1 MSLKNLHGV
10 LFGLFLTFQ
19 AAASPLLAID
29 LAEQE
34 GMLSQ
39 RIVKAYC
46 QIAVKIAPELA
57 QHLLAQSIR
66 DFEDNLKLLEKTVG
80 APGARSPLTDLRSAW
95 EVMLPGAP
103 DEFTPSGAEQLDR
116 RAEAVLQA
124 AGRLNAELQDRAPA
138 VINRWGNTA
147 ARQRMLS
154 QRLGKAYMLRQLG
167 LDSAAT
173 RQELESASHE
183 FSGALAGL
191 QKRTENSPAVRRAL
205 DDLATQW
212 EWLQEALA
220 VEGASDYRLIVAE
233 GSDVI
238 LELADKVTT
247 LYSNGQ

>member
-1 MSLKNLHGV
+1 MPLKYLLGT
-10 LFGLFLTFQ
+10 LFGLFLSFQ
-19 AAASPLLAID
+19 AAASSLLAVE

-34 GMLSQ
+34 EMLSQ

-46 QIAVKIAPELA
+46 QIALKIAPELA
-57 QHLLAQSIR
+57 HHVLAQSIR
-66 DFEDNLKLLEKTVG
+66 DFGDNLKLLEKTAA
-80 APGARSPLTDLRSAW
+80 APRTRLPLANLRSAW
-95 EVMLPGAP
+95 EAMTPGVP
-103 DEFTPSGAEQLDR
+103 DEFTATGAEQLDR
-116 RAEAVLQA
+116 HAEAVLHA
-124 AGRLNAELQDRAPA
+124 AQRLNAELQDQAPA
-138 VINRWGNTA
+138 VVNRWGNTA

-167 LDSAAT
+167 LDSAGT
-173 RQELESASHE
+173 RQVLESASHE
-183 FSGALAGL
+183 FSGALTGL
-191 QKRTENSPAVRRAL
+191 QKRPGNSPAVRRAL

-233 GSDVI
+233 GSDMI

>member
-1 MSLKNLHGV
+1 MSRKNLQGV

-46 QIAVKIAPELA
+46 QIALKIAPDIA

-66 DFEDNLKLLEKTVG
+66 DFEDNLKLLEKATDT
-80 APGARSPLTDLRSAW
+80 PRARSPFADLRSAW
-95 EVMLPGAP
+95 EVMHPGAL
-103 DEFTPSGAEQLDR
+103 DEFTSAGAALLDQ

-124 AGRLNAELQDRAPA
+124 TGRLNAELQDQAPA
-138 VINRWGNTA
+138 AINRWGNTA

-183 FSGALAGL
+183 FSGALVGL
-191 QKRTENSPAVRRAL
+191 QKRAGNSPAVRAAL

-212 EWLQEALA
+212 EWLHEALA

-233 GSDVI
+233 GSEVI
-238 LELADKVTT
+238 LELADKVTA
-247 LYSNGQ
+247 LYSSGQ

>member
-1 MSLKNLHGV
+1 MPIKYLHGA
-10 LFGLFLTFQ
+10 LFGLLLTFQ
-19 AAASPLLAID
+19 AAASPLLAVD

-46 QIAVKIAPELA
+46 QLALNIAPELA
-57 QHLLAQSIR
+57 RHLLAQSIR
-66 DFEDNLKLLEKTVG
+66 DFEDNLKLLEKAAGT
-80 APGARSPLTDLRSAW
+80 RRTQSPLADLRSAW
-95 EVMLPGAP
+95 EVMHPGP
-103 DEFTPSGAEQLDR
+103 LEEFTPSGAEQLDR

-124 AGRLNAELQDRAPA
+124 AERLNAELQDQAPA
-138 VINRWGNTA
+138 VANRWGNTA

-167 LDSAAT
+167 LDSAST

-183 FSGALAGL
+183 FSGALSGL
-191 QKRTENSPAVRRAL
+191 QKRVENSPAVRTAL

-212 EWLQEALA
+212 EWLHEALA

-233 GSDVI
+233 GSEVI
-238 LELADKVTT
+238 LELADKVTA